1 MINSH
6 IFSVRYLFSAIVIFG
21 LFFPGC
27 ADKKTEE
34 KQTERRIPVITG
46 KASARRVEYILNQV
60 GTLKANQE
68 VTLRSEIE
76 GPIVEILFSEGRDVK
91 KSKAL
96 VKLDPAKI
104 QAELRNLKAR
114 IEQLQIGMA
123 NKKRTLE
130 RQRPLVDQD
139 LVSRLHF
146 DDLQTGIKEIDSQI
160 LQARA
165 DMSRLNERLSDTVI
179 RAPFDG
185 VVGVRDI
192 SVGDYLKV
200 GDPVVSVI
208 DLDPLQI
215 VFQVPEKFKPDIFVG
230 KQVLLTVDP
239 YPDRIFEG
247 QISFIAPVV
256 DINTRSF
263 QVKALVKNKS
273 LLLNPGMFAR
283 AKVIMAVHEN
293 ALIVPWE
300 SVIQTEEETYI
311 YVVENDLAR
320 KVPVNLGKI
329 TSKWAEILDPG
340 IAPGA
345 IVILEG
351 KFAAKDGRKVS
362 IKRDND

>member
-1 MINSH
+1 MINRH
-6 IFSVRYLFSAIVIFG
+6 TFSIRYLFSAIVIFG

-27 ADKKTEE
+27 TDKKTEN
-34 KQTERRIPVITG
+34 KQTEHRIPVITG
-46 KASARRVEYILNQV
+46 KVSVSRVEYILNQV
-60 GTLKANQE
+60 GTLKANQK

-76 GPIVEILFSEGRDVK
+76 GPIIEILFSEGSDVK
-91 KSKAL
+91 KNEAL

-114 IEQLQIGMA
+114 IEQLQIGLA

-130 RQRPLVDQD
+130 RKRPLVDQD
-139 LVSRLHF
+139 LVSRIHF
-146 DDLQTGIKEIDSQI
+146 DDLQTDIKEMDSQI

-165 DMSRLNERLSDTVI
+165 DLARQNELLSDTVI

-192 SVGDYLKV
+192 CVGDYLKV
-200 GDPVVSVI
+200 GDPVVGVV

-215 VFQVPEKFKPDIFVG
+215 VFQVPEKFKPDLFVG

-239 YPDRIFEG
+239 YPDRIFKG
-247 QISFIAPVV
+247 QISFIAPAV

-263 QVKALVKNKS
+263 QVKALVNNNES
-273 LLLNPGMFAR
+273 LLNPGMFAR
-283 AKVIMAVHEN
+283 AKIIMEVHEN
-293 ALIVPWE
+293 ALTVPWE
-300 SVIQTEEETYI
+300 SVIQTEEEAYI
-311 YVVENDLAR
+311 YIVEKDVAR
-320 KVPVNLGKI
+320 KVPVKLGKI
-329 TSKWAEILDPG
+329 TGKWAEVLDSG

-351 KFAAKDGRKVS
+351 KFAAKDGMNVS
-362 IKRDND
+362 VK